1 MNYLYLGKV
10 CAQYEPYGPPRVS
23 VESSN
28 RETREKHIFV
38 FRKYPPQRDKI
49 FKAGKFG
56 PLLPPLGMFVT
67 FSYVPIH

>member
-28 RETREKHIFV
+28 RETREKHILFFESIHRNV
-38 FRKYPPQRDKI
+38 IKYLRREN
-49 FKAGKFG
+49 
-56 PLLPPLGMFVT
+56 LGHW
-67 FSYVPIH
+67 YDH